1 MLNAPPPAP
10 LPPAPLHYLV
20 FDYLKG
26 EPRLRRHT
34 PPFVTQD
41 GLGWIDAPGVPA
53 TLRLVA
59 LPPSSPTGGPTAGVM
74 RIRGRGVSGDASCCG
89 GVTAGKDGGLCA
101 RIGSFAVVMASGLVV
116 VLMLR
121 GMNVP
126 LIGASDVVRDNLRTL
141 IRASDDIA
149 THRLLGRSATHT
161 GEAPSTIALAPQFE
175 FDFQDKGAYTSSE
188 VAPCR
193 PEVRYLQVYH
203 LSKCGGTNFRQV
215 LRAALNVTD
224 IAEAAGE
231 KIGHGWWF
239 EDHGV
244 MRRERENYP
253 DPRYKRD
260 PASPAKREAFIIGL
274 IRNPFGYYRSFYSM
288 LLR

>member
-59 LPPSSPTGGPTAGVM
+59 LPPSSTTGGPTAGVM

-126 LIGASDVVRDNLRTL
+126 LIGASDVVKDNLRTL

-161 GEAPSTIALAPQFE
+161 EEAPSTIANGPPELPDIIIQQGKPRTGTTGTFVRRAYNTCVRALFSLAHSRTHARTCSSIPDIVRNRKHVAQGRGERWLRFYDRSPSE
-175 FDFQDKGAYTSSE
+175 RAERLPEQDLRDKA
-188 VAPCR
+188 APVCV
-193 PEVRYLQVYH
+193 EDAH
-203 LSKCGGTNFRQV
+203 EC
-215 LRAALNVTD
+215 AL
-224 IAEAAGE
+224 ACQ
-231 KIGHGWWF
+231 
-239 EDHGV
+239 
-244 MRRERENYP
+244 R
-253 DPRYKRD
+253 
-260 PASPAKREAFIIGL
+260 L
-274 IRNPFGYYRSFYSM
+274 
-288 LLR
+288 